1 MRYFSEPRLQE
12 LGESP
17 LVKNL
22 SSIKTASHEAR
33 VTIFLAHSHLDHKVV
48 KGLIRYLDGLGIS
61 IYVDWNDSSMPAV
74 TNRVT
79 AAKLKQRI
87 KACSLFMVLATR
99 NALNSKWVP
108 WEVGIADQIKGENA
122 VSVIGV
128 ADPSG
133 KFEGAEYLQLYQL
146 VAFPDVGEHARMYTA
161 ETRADGP
168 SFVEYLQR
176 GV

>member
-1 MRYFSEPRLQE
+1 VRYFSESALQE
-12 LGESP
+12 LGERPVAASFS
-17 LVKNL
+17 N
-22 SSIKTASHEAR
+22 IKTASSQAR
-33 VTIFLAHSHLDHKVV
+33 VTIFLSHSHLDHKVV

-74 TNRVT
+74 TNRIT
-79 AAKLKQRI
+79 AARLKQRI

-108 WEVGIADQIKGENA
+108 WEVGIADQMKGENA
-122 VSVIGV
+122 LSVIAV

-146 VAFPDVGEHARMYTA
+146 VAFPDVENNARMFTA

-168 SFVEYLQR
+168 SFSEYLQR

>member
-1 MRYFSEPRLQE
+1 MRCFSETILQD
-12 LGESP
+12 LGERPVAASFS
-17 LVKNL
+17 N
-22 SSIKTASHEAR
+22 IKTASSQAK
-33 VTIFLAHSHLDHKVV
+33 VTIFLSHSHLDHKVV

-79 AAKLKQRI
+79 ASRLKQRI

-128 ADPSG
+128 VDPSG
-133 KFEGAEYLQLYQL
+133 KFPGSEYLQLYQL
-146 VAFPDVGEHARMYTA
+146 VAFPDVGDGARMYTA

-168 SFVEYLQR
+168 SFSDYLQR